1 MCSHQNPPYLTVV
14 TGDKPGL
21 FGNGRYEGF
30 LMDLVAA
37 LENSTGARL
46 EVDLVKDGRYG
57 ARPEQGGGPWT
68 GEWRGQC
75 PVVATPCTVQAWWA
89 R

>member
-1 MCSHQNPPYLTVV
+1 MPELMCCHQNPPYLTVV

-75 PVVATPCTVQAWWA
+75 PVVLQKVPS
-89 R
+89 

>member
-1 MCSHQNPPYLTVV
+1 MV

-30 LMDLVAA
+30 LMDLVGA

-46 EVDLVKDGRYG
+46 EVELVQDGRYG
-57 ARPEQGGGPWT
+57 ARAEGGPPGSWS
-68 GEWRGQC
+68 GEWRGVSTQ
-75 PVVATPCTVQAWWA
+75 V
-89 R
+89 

>member
-1 MCSHQNPPYLTVV
+1 MV

-30 LMDLVAA
+30 LMDLVGA

-46 EVDLVKDGRYG
+46 EVELVQDGRYG
-57 ARPEQGGGPWT
+57 ARAEGGGPWT
-68 GEWRGQC
+68 GEWRGGSTQ
-75 PVVATPCTVQAWWA
+75 V
-89 R
+89 